1 MAKPVKI
8 LLIALSVVL
17 LVSVSFGSGLIIS
30 QRITAAHPYLS
41 IPRDVPKSME
51 TTWEIWTLL
60 TTEYVEKQNLDTKK
74 IQQGAIKGMMD
85 ALKDPYSSYLD
96 AENNKL
102 ETSNLHG
109 KFEGI
114 GAQVGM
120 KDNQLIVIA
129 PIPDTPAEKAGIR
142 PGDAIME
149 IEGQSTSGLSLAE
162 AVIKIRGPKGTPI
175 TLLVRH
181 EGKTTSESITI
192 VRAEINVKS
201 VRWQPNGEIAHI
213 QIFQFSGNTSREL
226 AGALDEA
233 ASQGMKAILLD
244 LRSNPGGILTEVVAT
259 ASQFLKEGQT
269 VLYTVNNQ
277 GQRQELKA
285 SAGGKALGLPIVIL
299 VDSHSASG
307 SEVLSGA
314 LQDHKR
320 ALVMGT
326 KTFGKGSVNM
336 LFPLRD
342 GSGLYLTT
350 GRWLTPNGRPIEGK
364 GLEPDVEAVTKP
376 EDRAEGKDP
385 ALNQALDYLKG
396 LKTAGQVNTR

>member
-8 LLIALSVVL
+8 LLITLSLIL
-17 LVSVSFGSGLIIS
+17 LVSVSFGSGILIS
-30 QRITAAHPYLS
+30 QRITTAHPYLS
-41 IPRDVPKSME
+41 TPRDVPKSME
-51 TTWEIWTLL
+51 AAWEVWTLL

-96 AENNKL
+96 AENNRL

-109 KFEGI
+109 SFEGI

-120 KDNQLIVIA
+120 KENQLIVIA

-142 PGDAIME
+142 PGDALLE
-149 IEGQSTSGLSLAE
+149 IEGQSTAGLSLAE

-181 EGKTTSESITI
+181 EGKTTSDSITI
-192 VRAEINVKS
+192 VRAEIKVKS
-201 VRWQPNGEIAHI
+201 VRWQPRGDVAHI
-213 QIFQFSGNTSREL
+213 QIFQFSGDTGREL
-226 AGALDEA
+226 NQALDEINR
-233 ASQGMKAILLD
+233 QGSKQIVLD
-244 LRSNPGGILTEVVAT
+244 LRSNPGGLLTEVVAV

-277 GQRQELKA
+277 GERREMKA
-285 SAGGKALGLPIVIL
+285 SAGGKALERPIVIL

-364 GLEPDVEAVTKP
+364 GLDPDVEAVTKP
-376 EDRAEGKDP
+376 EDRASGKDP
-385 ALNQALDYLKG
+385 ALDQALEYLKG
-396 LKTAGQVNTR
+396 LKTAMIPSIR

>member
-30 QRITAAHPYLS
+30 QRITTAHPYLS
-41 IPRDVPKSME
+41 LPRDVPKSME
-51 TTWEIWTLL
+51 TTWEVWTLL
-60 TTEYVEKQNLDTKK
+60 TTEYVEKQNIDSKK
-74 IQQGAIKGMMD
+74 MQQGAIKGMMD
-85 ALKDPYSSYLD
+85 VLKDPYSSYLD

-102 ETSNLHG
+102 EASNLHG

-142 PGDAIME
+142 PGDAILE
-149 IEGQSTSGLSLAE
+149 IEGQSTAGLTLQE
-162 AVIKIRGPKGTPI
+162 AVIKIRGAKGTPI

-181 EGKTTSESITI
+181 EGKTTSVSITI

-226 AGALDEA
+226 DRALNEA

-244 LRSNPGGILTEVVAT
+244 LRANPGGILTEVVAV

-285 SAGGKALGLPIVIL
+285 SAGGKALEIPVVIL

-364 GLEPDVEAVTKP
+364 GLEPDVEAVTKT
-376 EDRAEGKDP
+376 EDRVEGKDP

-396 LKTAGQVNTR
+396 LKTAGSPSIR